1 MLCHK
6 RVGNMENEQFDVDIK
21 LAALALTIM
30 LILVVCL

>member
-1 MLCHK
+1 MSI
-6 RVGNMENEQFDVDIK
+6 ENEQFDGDIK